1 MAINFNPIDGAPING
16 ALFGAAGVVVGEVM
30 EISLTPLEPVTVSVG
45 VVLSVIEP
53 LVMTFETFAP
63 TVGVEYRPDT
73 IEMLLTPL
81 PVTAEIHVEPTAP
94 LTQIELEFLQHTW
107 GTGAALNVLMDV
119 RLTLLDPTVQAGVN
133 LAPAIAPMDLAF
145 LNFVPGGWIV
155 IAFGQATMAIEQV
168 LTPETGRVTLYLN
181 QILIET
187 GDVSMAI
194 EQIITDPNVGQVAV
208 QIEQVITTPAEQL
221 SVSIQQAIWD
231 DASFIPAAAGETKLW
246 RPVVLL
252 GGVDVSARLT
262 GSIRVEAEEGTARI
276 AEFAT
281 RPFSGVIDLLDWV
294 GQSVTI
300 DYATTDID
308 GNILVQVRIFTG
320 KVDVPNYDPNSR
332 VTRFECTDDLQNE
345 IEGLSRTEID
355 ALTPGTKWHEA
366 LFEEDTD
373 NYSYLQDRLSTIDRF
388 VDKDANGI
396 LNYTPYGAKVT
407 PDFLFDITNI
417 VDESLSIELASAR
430 DVTND
435 ICIEFNYGF
444 QRLRERRVY
453 FKWAFPGAF
462 CEFLGEDTVLTGSY
476 SIPRRDMVIAAAE
489 GGNWCLE
496 NVGFTILPQSQLVS
510 CSVGLV
516 IWVIGQELR
525 DQLILGASGT
535 IRKRFAQSI
544 KEKWNIRLQSPQS
557 QVVYGPQK
565 LDKSS
570 NLTAN
575 YDTSEWELNDCESD
589 QATSTLS
596 GSTVSEFFR
605 DTDVDSEEGTA
616 RADADEVIDIEIDI
630 ATVEI
635 LQSHRDNIASFDLCL
650 FPPIERFHTIE
661 CDTNTMDARG
671 KVGHF
676 VHVMDLTRGS
686 AITSVSLALSR
697 SNVDVCTPSET
708 LNQPDTITAAAAAAE
723 NRISLPLPTQ
733 YGGIIAPIAGG
744 GRAIHARTIPDPS
757 DDPNVD
763 PLDEFTGYVGNKNP
777 KDIGSI
783 VYNERFVIRTT
794 EIDEADREPVEAE
807 ADSPVVVC
815 VPHDF
820 LELAA

>member
-45 VVLSVIEP
+45 VVVSVVEP

-63 TVGVEYRPDT
+63 TVGVEYRPET

-81 PVTAEIHVEPTAP
+81 PVTAEIHVEPTVP

-107 GTGAALNVLMDV
+107 GTGAFVDVTMAV
-119 RLTLLDPTVQAGVN
+119 RLTMFDPTAAVGVN
-133 LAPAIAPMDLAF
+133 LAPAIAPMDLQF

-155 IAFGQATMAIEQV
+155 IAFGQATMSLEQII
-168 LTPETGRVTLYLN
+168 TPETGRVTLFL
-181 QILIET
+181 QQVIVET
-187 GDVSMAI
+187 GAASMAI
-194 EQIITDPNVGQVAV
+194 EQIITDADVGQVSV
-208 QIEQVITTPAEQL
+208 QIEQIITTPAAQV
-221 SVSIQQAIWD
+221 SVPIQQNIWD
-231 DASFIPAAAGETKLW
+231 DASFIPSGPGETKLW
-246 RPVVLL
+246 RPIVLL

-262 GSIRVEAEEGTARI
+262 GSVRVEAEEGTARI
-276 AEFAT
+276 AEFST

-294 GQSVTI
+294 GQSVLI

-308 GNILVQVRIFTG
+308 GNILIQVRLFTG
-320 KVDVPNYDPNSR
+320 KVDIPNYDPNTR
-332 VTRFECTDDLQNE
+332 ITRFECTDDLQNE

-355 ALTPGTKWHEA
+355 TLTPGSKWHEA

-388 VDKDANGI
+388 VDKEANGM
-396 LNYTPYGAKVT
+396 LNYTPYAAKVT

-417 VDESLSIELASAR
+417 VDESLSVELASAR

-453 FKWAFPGAF
+453 FKWVFPGAF

-496 NVGFTILPQSQLVS
+496 NVAFTKLPTSQLVS

-535 IRKRFAQSI
+535 IRKRFAQSVN
-544 KEKWNIRLQSPQS
+544 EKWNIRLQSPQS
-557 QVVYGPQK
+557 QVVYGQQK

-570 NLTAN
+570 NLTAD
-575 YDTSEWELNDCESD
+575 YDTSEWELNDCETD
-589 QATSTLS
+589 LDTTTIG
-596 GSTVSEFFR
+596 GSTISEYFR
-605 DTDVDSEEGTA
+605 DTDIDSEPGTA
-616 RADADEVIDIEIDI
+616 RADADEVIDIEVDI

-635 LQSHRDNIASFDLCL
+635 LQAHRGNIASFDLCL
-650 FPPIERFHTIE
+650 FPPVERFHTIE
-661 CDTNTMDARG
+661 CDTATMDARG

-686 AITSVSLALSR
+686 AITTVRLALSR
-697 SNVDVCTPSET
+697 SNVDACTPSET
-708 LNQPDTITAAAAAAE
+708 LNQPDTISAAAAAAE
-723 NRISLPLPTQ
+723 NKILLSLPTQ

-744 GRAIHARTIPDPS
+744 GRAIHARSIPDPS
-757 DDPNVD
+757 DDPNVL
-763 PLDEFTGYVGNKNP
+763 PEDEFTGYTGNKNP
-777 KDIGSI
+777 RDIGSI
-783 VYNERFVIRTT
+783 IYNERFSIRTT
-794 EIDEADREPVEAE
+794 EIDETDRDPVEAE
-807 ADSPVVVC
+807 AESPVVVC